1 MYLENFDIGVGSK
14 LLPNQN
20 VLKISNIML
29 VSLCKQEERIDIG
42 ETLLPYRVSD
52 IQSER
57 RKRIKEDFLLD
68 DEEKETF

>member
-1 MYLENFDIGVGSK
+1 MYVENFDIGVGNK